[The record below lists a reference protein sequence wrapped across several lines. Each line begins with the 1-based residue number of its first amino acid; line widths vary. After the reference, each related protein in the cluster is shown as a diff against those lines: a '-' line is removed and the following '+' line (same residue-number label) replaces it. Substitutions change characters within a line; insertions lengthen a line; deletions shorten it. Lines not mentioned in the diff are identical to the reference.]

1 MEIFIGFRAYHV
13 KLSAE
18 HIKGRISHVIVED
31 KEEFICHG
39 GQVAFDARPRFS
51 AAVTG
56 FAPLLIALLLGLLID
71 VAEGW
76 QQEVKLRLRHAG

>member
-39 GQVAFDARPRFS
+39 EQFAFDARPRFS

-56 FAPLLIALLLGLLID
+56 FAPLLIALLWGLLID